1 MNEAKKY
8 CWSKKI
14 RIYPKPLQTGW
25 RTKVRIVI
33 ETNGKEKIGKL
44 EYKQDEKLYKK
55 IDQLYESIYS
65 RRVK

>member
-1 MNEAKKY
+1 MNEAKLY
-8 CWSKKI
+8 CWSKGI

-25 RTKVRIVI
+25 RTKCKIVI

-55 IDQLYESIYS
+55 IDELYESIYS